1 MRLRRFGRWHMI
13 SLMIVS
19 RAMAVACGLVLA
31 GCAGME
37 PAAPD
42 SLRQRLVVREQESLV
57 SLAVERSGF
66 MDSTGPVVE
75 VPLPRP
81 DLMRQPAELV
91 PWTEN

>member
-1 MRLRRFGRWHMI
+1 L
-13 SLMIVS
+13 
-19 RAMAVACGLVLA
+19 VA
-31 GCAGME
+31 
-37 PAAPD
+37 
-42 SLRQRLVVREQESLV
+42 REQESLV

-75 VPLPRP
+75 VPLPKP

>member
-1 MRLRRFGRWHMI
+1 MI
-13 SLMIVS
+13 STMIFL
-19 RAMAVACGLVLA
+19 RASAVVCGLLLV

-37 PAAPD
+37 TAAPD
-42 SLRQRLVVREQESLV
+42 PLRQRLVAREQESLV
-57 SLAVERSGF
+57 SLAIERSGF
-66 MDSTGPVVE
+66 IDSTGPVVE

>member
-1 MRLRRFGRWHMI
+1 LRGFGGWHMI
-13 SLMIVS
+13 RAMSFL
-19 RAMAVACGLVLA
+19 RAMALCCGLAAA
-31 GCAGME
+31 GCAGTGA
-37 PAAPD
+37 AAPD
-42 SLRQRLVVREQESLV
+42 PLRQRLVAREQESLV

-75 VPLPRP
+75 VPLPKP